1 MQYCDYVRDSNALD
15 AKTAKLL
22 GFKKVFNSTD
32 GISIITE
39 PQSIGPHET
48 NVIIEGHCGYIA
60 KYINDKRVIG
70 MIIEDFQADRNLIEH
85 ARHKEK
91 IIMINAGKITNSNDN
106 YRARNLIRARELV
119 KNALHYKIKIAI
131 SSTARNP
138 NEVLSAGQ
146 LIELAKILG
155 ANEEQSK
162 NMLTSLV
169 DAL

>member
-1 MQYCDYVRDSNALD
+1 M
-15 AKTAKLL
+15 
-22 GFKKVFNSTD
+22 
-32 GISIITE
+32 
-39 PQSIGPHET
+39 
-48 NVIIEGHCGYIA
+48 
-60 KYINDKRVIG
+60 
-70 MIIEDFQADRNLIEH
+70 
-85 ARHKEK
+85 
-91 IIMINAGKITNSNDN
+91 
-106 YRARNLIRARELV
+106 IRARELV